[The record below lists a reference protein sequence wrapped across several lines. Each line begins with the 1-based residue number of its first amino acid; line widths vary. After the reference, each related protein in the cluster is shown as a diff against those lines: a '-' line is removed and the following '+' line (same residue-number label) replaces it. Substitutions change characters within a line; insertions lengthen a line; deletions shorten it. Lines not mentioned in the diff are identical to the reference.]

1 MNISIGGYS
10 FNNTYLE
17 GKMDVF
23 GYLETVKYRY
33 RMDVV
38 DLWNGFFIDRSSKP
52 IMKLADES
60 YIQKIREALD
70 EKEMRVVNF
79 AIDGAHL
86 WDPNEDMRKQ
96 LYDNALLHLRASVI
110 LGAETVRI
118 DTGGSYEN
126 FEQMGEEQFE
136 YTVKRYREFSD
147 YAREHGFLLGP
158 ENHMG
163 ASLNPNEM
171 KRLAE
176 AVDHP
181 SFGFLVH
188 LGRWKENQAEG
199 DSIVAPWAYHTH
211 FDEETAD
218 GEHAVSTIHML
229 REAGYKGYF
238 GVEYNAPGNQY
249 IETELLISKVKKI
262 LVDASQS
269 SSRGEQE
276 HE

>member
-33 RMDVV
+33 GLDVA

-52 IMKLADES
+52 VMKLADEG
-60 YIQKIREALD
+60 YIRKIKEALD
-70 EKEMRVVNF
+70 DRELRVVNF

-86 WDPNEDMRKQ
+86 WDPDPEMRVH
-96 LYDNALLHLRASVI
+96 LYKNALVHLRAAVI

-118 DTGGSYEN
+118 DTGGSYTDTEP
-126 FEQMGEEQFE
+126 MSEEQFE
-136 YTVKRYREFSD
+136 FTVRRYQEFSEFGAD
-147 YAREHGFLLGP
+147 NGFRIGP

-163 ASLNPNEM
+163 ASLQPREL

-181 SFGFLVH
+181 AFGFLVH
-188 LGRWKENQAEG
+188 LGRWRADREEG
-199 DSIVAPWAYHTH
+199 DKLVAPWAYHTH
-211 FDEETAD
+211 FDAETASSPD
-218 GEHAVSTIHML
+218 AIQTIRTL
-229 REAGYKGYF
+229 RDAGYNGYW
-238 GVEYNAPGNQY
+238 GIEHNAPADQY
-249 IETELLISKVKKI
+249 AETARLIG
-262 LVDASQS
+262 LVQQHLANEADLQ
-269 SSRGEQE
+269 RGEA
-276 HE
+276 

>member
-23 GYLETVKYRY
+23 GYLETVKFRY

-60 YIQKIREALD
+60 YIRKIREALD

-86 WDPNEDMRKQ
+86 WDPDKEMRQ
-96 LYDNALLHLRASVI
+96 HLYDNALLHLRASVI

-118 DTGGSYEN
+118 DTGGSYED
-126 FEQMGEEQFE
+126 FEAMGDEQFE
-136 YTVKRYREFSD
+136 YTVKRYQEFSK
-147 YAREHGFLLGP
+147 YAADHGFLIGP

-181 SFGFLVH
+181 AFGFLVH

-199 DSIVAPWAYHTH
+199 DRIVAPWAYHTH
-211 FDEETAD
+211 FDEDTAD
-218 GEHAVSTIHML
+218 GTHALETIHML
-229 REAGYKGYF
+229 QEAGYKGYW
-238 GVEYNAPGNQY
+238 GVEYNAPSNQY
-249 IETELLISKVKKI
+249 METELLITKVKKLLI
-262 LVDASQS
+262 EADQQS
-269 SSRGEQE
+269 GRGAQHYE
-276 HE
+276 

>member
-17 GKMDVF
+17 GKMDIF
-23 GYLETVKYRY
+23 GYLETVKFRY

-52 IMKLADES
+52 IMKLAEES
-60 YIQKIREALD
+60 YIRKIREALD

-86 WDPNEDMRKQ
+86 WNPDKEMRQ
-96 LYDNALLHLRASVI
+96 HLYDNALLHLKASVI

-118 DTGGSYEN
+118 DTGGSYEDW
-126 FEQMGEEQFE
+126 EAMSDEQFE
-136 YTVKRYREFSD
+136 YTVKRYQEFSK
-147 YAREHGFLLGP
+147 YAADHGFLIGP

-171 KRLAE
+171 KRIAE

-181 SFGFLVH
+181 AFGFLVH

-218 GEHAVSTIHML
+218 GTHALETIHML
-229 REAGYKGYF
+229 QESGYKGYW
-238 GVEYNAPGNQY
+238 GVEYNAPKNQY
-249 IETELLISKVKKI
+249 VETELLITKVKKLLI
-262 LVDASQS
+262 EADQQS
-269 SSRGEQE
+269 GRGAQHYE
-276 HE
+276 

>member
-38 DLWNGFFIDRSSKP
+38 DLWNGFFIDSGSKP

-60 YIQKIREALD
+60 YIRKIREALD
-70 EKEMRVVNF
+70 EKEMRVVNL

-86 WDPNEDMRKQ
+86 WDPDEEMRQ
-96 LYDNALLHLRASVI
+96 HLYDNALLHLRASVL

-118 DTGGSYEN
+118 DTGGSYQDWEK
-126 FEQMGEEQFE
+126 MGEAQFE
-136 YTVKRYREFSD
+136 YTVKRYQQFAA
-147 YAREHGFLLGP
+147 YAADHGFLIGP

-163 ASLNPNEM
+163 ASLDPNEM

-188 LGRWKENQAEG
+188 LGRWKVDQAEG
-199 DSIVAPWAYHTH
+199 DRIVAPWAYHTH
-211 FDEETAD
+211 FDVETANSD
-218 GEHAVSTIHML
+218 HAIETIHML
-229 REAGYKGYF
+229 QESGYKGYW
-238 GVEYNAPGNQY
+238 GVEYNALGNQY
-249 IETELLISKVKKI
+249 VETELLISKVKKL
-262 LVDASQS
+262 LVDADQQS
-269 SSRGEQE
+269 GRGAQHDE
-276 HE
+276 

>member
-17 GKMDVF
+17 GKMDIF
-23 GYLETVKYRY
+23 GYLETVKFRY

-52 IMKLADES
+52 IMKLAEES
-60 YIQKIREALD
+60 YIRKIREALD

-86 WDPNEDMRKQ
+86 WDPDKEMRQ
-96 LYDNALLHLRASVI
+96 HLYDNALLHLKASVI

-118 DTGGSYEN
+118 DTGGSYEDW
-126 FEQMGEEQFE
+126 EAMSDEQFE
-136 YTVKRYREFSD
+136 YTVKRYQEFSE
-147 YAREHGFLLGP
+147 YAADHGFLIGP

-181 SFGFLVH
+181 AFGFLVH
-188 LGRWKENQAEG
+188 LGRWKENQPEG

-218 GEHAVSTIHML
+218 GTHALETIHML
-229 REAGYKGYF
+229 QESGYKGYW
-238 GVEYNAPGNQY
+238 GVEYNAPKNQY
-249 IETELLISKVKKI
+249 VETELLITKVKKLLI
-262 LVDASQS
+262 EADQQS
-269 SSRGEQE
+269 GRGAQHYE
-276 HE
+276 

>member
-10 FNNTYLE
+10 FNNMYLE

-33 RMDVV
+33 RMDTV
-38 DLWNGFFIDRSSKP
+38 DLWNGFFINRSSKP

-60 YIQKIREALD
+60 YIRKIREALD

-86 WDPNEDMRKQ
+86 WDPDKEMRQ
-96 LYDNALLHLRASVI
+96 YLYDNAILHLRASVL

-118 DTGGSYEN
+118 DTGGSYKNE
-126 FEQMGEEQFE
+126 EKMSEEQFE
-136 YTVKRYREFSD
+136 YTVKRYREFAA
-147 YAREHGFLLGP
+147 YAAEHGFLIGP

-218 GEHAVSTIHML
+218 GDQAVETILML
-229 REAGYKGYF
+229 EVAGYKGYF
-238 GVEYNAPGNQY
+238 GVEYNAPRNQY
-249 IETELLISKVKKI
+249 AETELLISKVKKLLI
-262 LVDASQS
+262 DAKQQS
-269 SSRGEQE
+269 GRGARHDE
-276 HE
+276 